1 MSSEQYRHRPRRI
14 PAGYLAATLALGLVA
29 GLALQATPDKGAIAD
44 PTGDT
49 FGTGTTRID
58 ITGFSAAHAGDELVI
73 DLTFG
78 GQVSPPD
85 SGRDDALTGFVD
97 LDVDRDPTTGGRPL
111 VDFVTGFATG
121 MGTDLYVPLD
131 SFNSGDGMVD
141 LVDDSAVVIGRVSVI
156 FSANGMSL
164 RIPHALLGSGG
175 VVHSAA
181 VVGTLGEANDTVP
194 DGGFIASDGL
204 PMGEPVLLNGDR
216 FRVDLVWRNFEGGGG
231 SGQLAVRSDDSA
243 VFYFFDP
250 LNWEVLV
257 KVLDACHVNGFYWV
271 FAAATTNLEYTLTVT
286 DTETGAVKQ
295 YSNPLGTPSPAVT
308 DTGAFATCP

>member
-1 MSSEQYRHRPRRI
+1 MSIEQYRYGPRKI
-14 PAGYLAATLALGLVA
+14 PAWSLAAALALGLVV
-29 GLALQATPDKGAIAD
+29 GLATRATPEKGTIAD
-44 PTGDT
+44 PFGDT

-58 ITGFSAAHAGDELVI
+58 ITGFSVAQAAGELVI

-85 SGRDDALTGFVD
+85 SGRDDALTGFID
-97 LDVDRDPTTGGRPL
+97 LDIDRDPTTGGRPL
-111 VDFVTGFATG
+111 VDFVTSFATG

-131 SFNSGDGMVD
+131 SFSSEDGMAD
-141 LVDDSAVVIGRVSVI
+141 LVDDAAATIGRVPVI
-156 FSANGMSL
+156 FSSNGMSL
-164 RIPHALLGSGG
+164 RIPHALLGSNG

-194 DGGFIASDGL
+194 DGGFVASDGL

-250 LNWEVLV
+250 LNWEVLI
-257 KVLDACHVNGFYWV
+257 KVLDACQVNGFYWV